1 MVDLYGPG
9 RVAYDVAGH
18 VNSVDASQIVIPLL
32 AAAGTSALATPLVAR
47 MARASGFVDSPDER
61 KVHARADMPLLG
73 GLAVVAGVCVG
84 IGIGLLMV
92 GSAVSTDRIPGGIAG
107 GIALL
112 ALGVYDDRVGLG
124 ALPKL
129 AVQVAA
135 AAVAF
140 HYGFRIDHIREPFT
154 AQIFEL
160 PIWLSFAATTLWI
173 VAVTNAT
180 NLIDG
185 LDGLATGLG
194 AIIAATLTL
203 ICWQV
208 GEMAGVIGGVAL
220 VGALLGFLPY
230 NFYPA
235 RIFLG
240 DTGSLFIGFTLA
252 LLALEGY
259 RKTELLTFVIPPM
272 ALAVPLLDTGVSVLR
287 RFRAGK
293 PIFGADR
300 LHMHHRL
307 LRSEGSHRRAVLA
320 LYFLTACF
328 CVLAVSLTQLQ
339 GYWAILLLLAV
350 GVLTVRLL
358 KNLGVLSSPAD
369 EGGLGR
375 SPK

>member
-1 MVDLYGPG
+1 
-9 RVAYDVAGH
+9 
-18 VNSVDASQIVIPLL
+18 VDASQIVIPLL
-32 AAAGTSALATPLVAR
+32 AAAGTSALVTPLVAR
-47 MARASGFVDSPDER
+47 MARASGITDSPNER
-61 KVHARADMPLLG
+61 KVHVRADMPLLG
-73 GLAVVAGVCVG
+73 GLAVAAGVSVG
-84 IGIGLLMV
+84 IAVGLVMV
-92 GSAVSTDRIPGGIAG
+92 GAAVSTDRIPGGIAG
-107 GIALL
+107 AFALL

-129 AVQVAA
+129 SVQIAA

-140 HYGFRIDHIREPFT
+140 HYGFRIDHIREPFS
-154 AQIFEL
+154 AHFFEL

-208 GEMAGVIGGVAL
+208 GEMAGVLGGVAL

-252 LLALEGY
+252 LLSLEGY
-259 RKTELLTFVIPPM
+259 HKTELLTFVVPPM

-287 RFRAGK
+287 RLRAGR

-307 LRSEGSHRRAVLA
+307 LHSEGSHRKAVLA

-339 GYWAILLLLAV
+339 GYWAVFLLLAV
-350 GVLTVRLL
+350 GLLTVRLL
-358 KNLGVLSSPAD
+358 KNLGVLSSPA
-369 EGGLGR
+369 EASGLASAGKSLKGER
-375 SPK
+375 R